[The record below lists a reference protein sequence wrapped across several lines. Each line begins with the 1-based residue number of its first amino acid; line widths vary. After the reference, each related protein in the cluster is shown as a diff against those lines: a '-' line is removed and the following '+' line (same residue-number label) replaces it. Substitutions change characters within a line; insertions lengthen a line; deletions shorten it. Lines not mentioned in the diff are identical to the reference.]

1 MAQLNVFLYFLYF
14 FLQKLGRNPRNTID
28 TSLDLGTI
36 LSKWTWPDRRE
47 EIGKT
52 VEAVLEVLWPG
63 QPEVKAAAEVSPQ
76 VSPSLSAMRTSY
88 WSEMSLSEDRH

>member
-63 QPEVKAAAEVSPQ
+63 QPEVKAAADSRGVYPGQSFTVSNENFLLVRNVPF
-76 VSPSLSAMRTSY
+76 
-88 WSEMSLSEDRH
+88 